1 MNVWGHVVSL
11 LSFAIRIIHPIPP
24 PVTQWSIQRWSD
36 WFQIDVGSVRTPSS
50 RPTPASTQPRSHRGV
65 SSRKQTACHTQARTH
80 THTQK
85 PPITSKHIIYWGC
98 LATKRRHTHH
108 NIMANLYPAV
118 SATGRQTWRAISLAL
133 VSGAKKSPSNKKL
146 VLIYCKQK
154 AIDWNQC
161 IKV

>member
-50 RPTPASTQPRSHRGV
+50 RPTPGPTGACRAEN
-65 SSRKQTACHTQARTH
+65 KQRVTHKLAH

-146 VLIYCKQK
+146 VLIHCKQK
-154 AIDWNQC
+154 AIDWSQC

>member
-1 MNVWGHVVSL
+1 MSEDMWLAFYHLPLGSFIRFL
-11 LSFAIRIIHPIPP
+11 LLWPSDPSRGDLIDFRLMWAQFEHLHPAPP
-24 PVTQWSIQRWSD
+24 PPQPNPGPTGACRAENKQRVTHKL
-36 WFQIDVGSVRTPSS
+36 
-50 RPTPASTQPRSHRGV
+50 A
-65 SSRKQTACHTQARTH
+65 H

-146 VLIYCKQK
+146 VLIHCKQK